1 MALQTKTITANGSKG
16 HHVFTLIVNEDST
29 NIETNKSSGTYTFQI
44 SPISRKSSLRHST
57 TSTATGTARSMSY
70 LARI

>member
-29 NIETNKSSGTYTFQI
+29 NIETNKKYVILHEEDT
-44 SPISRKSSLRHST
+44 
-57 TSTATGTARSMSY
+57 RS
-70 LARI
+70 